1 MPSELG
7 VIAFEWEEPY
17 DCALLVLDQQDL
29 ETGLERR
36 EEAFRRI
43 AACQASGTWPSH
55 GRQPFRHL
63 SAASRSRESEAMDAE
78 AIALF

>member
-1 MPSELG
+1 
-7 VIAFEWEEPY
+7 
-17 DCALLVLDQQDL
+17 LDQADI

-43 AACQASGTWPSH
+43 AECQASGAWTSH

-63 SAASRSRESEAMDAE
+63 PASSRTRESEPVDPE
-78 AIALF
+78 SIALF